1 MFLLLLGC
9 VAMHVSLNRIGSAMM
24 RPKNEAQDTENGE
37 GGMGKIARNNR
48 RIGIDSGVICS
59 SDDSDAEHDFHS
71 RSNR

>member
-1 MFLLLLGC
+1 
-9 VAMHVSLNRIGSAMM
+9 MHVSLNRIGSAMM
-24 RPKNEAQDTENGE
+24 RLKNEAQDTENGE
-37 GGMGKIARNNR
+37 GGMRKIARNNR